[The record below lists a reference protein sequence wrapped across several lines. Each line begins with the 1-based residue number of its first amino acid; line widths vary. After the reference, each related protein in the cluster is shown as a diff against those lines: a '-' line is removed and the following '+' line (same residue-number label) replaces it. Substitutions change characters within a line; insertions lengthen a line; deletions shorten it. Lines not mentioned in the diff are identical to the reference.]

1 MIRDA
6 LLTLL
11 PVRGERDELVFFS
24 LPSLSLMVVV
34 VAYNSLRLNWS
45 ASGYHCYSRVF
56 LLLPLW

>member
-24 LPSLSLMVVV
+24 LPESVVNGRRRCV
-34 VAYNSLRLNWS
+34 QFFVS
-45 ASGYHCYSRVF
+45 
-56 LLLPLW
+56 